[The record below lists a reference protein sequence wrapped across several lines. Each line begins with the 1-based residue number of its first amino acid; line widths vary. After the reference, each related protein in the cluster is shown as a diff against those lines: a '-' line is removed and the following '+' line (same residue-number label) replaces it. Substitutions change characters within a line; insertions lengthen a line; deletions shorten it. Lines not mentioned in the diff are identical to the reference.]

1 MKKIISLILSILL
14 LSDGVNA
21 LGFEDIIYDENYAL
35 VSVDSDGIT
44 TIMQADDFN
53 RALTL
58 FEQEKDH
65 YDNLGIT
72 KDGIFYK
79 VEHGIVALHKSDAC
93 DVNVEFVNKIDG
105 SSNYV
110 NGCYGNDAAY
120 LTTRADMKVEF
131 KISGVVGVADFADV
145 TIIPLEFLNDTS
157 LSIYKNI
164 DGNLYHQV
172 KNDVA
177 NDYYSNLINLGPS
190 PAYLAQDV
198 SYYSYDGH
206 YFYEDISVLLDDY
219 KNDSY
224 ANSINVSEPYYN
236 YYQFVSHRT
245 LTNITQQ
252 QMEEYLHESLLID
265 DVIYSYEDMDK
276 DSADDSLTRSQFYG
290 SEFAF
295 YQYQY
300 QYGANAAMMIALAMN
315 ESAYGR
321 SSLAFTRNNLFG
333 HAAYD
338 SDVERNASRYL
349 SVPSSIYSHAKY
361 YISGT
366 YCYPSKFQYHGGFF
380 GNKASGMNVSYASD
394 PYWGEKAAQYYYKL
408 DEALGFKDK
417 DAYTLGINLDS
428 DAIDVYQFSD
438 LNSQILYQSNANE
451 DYAFV
456 ILEAFD
462 ANGHSWYKIQSDA
475 SLDQDSTVELL
486 YDYDFANH
494 VGYIL
499 QDCIELVL
507 AGTNEPQT
515 YVNVSFDANGGT
527 FKEGSSYISY
537 HMPQGIP
544 SIEEPTK
551 DHALFI
557 GWDQQLSS
565 ITEDTVYVAQY
576 KEVASIEMLAL
587 PKQAYEI
594 NERIDLTN
602 GTLKVNFS
610 DGSSEE
616 VQLTTAMVSGYDL
629 SSASDQE
636 VLVTYGG
643 TTVTYPISVSQELD
657 DLRKEITAQI
667 DDILMLDPNAL
678 TDEDKTRILELKQQ
692 INDGIQPYLNF
703 EKLRALDKL
712 MYAAIDGM
720 IQYRVSSDISVSGLS
735 LVIPL
740 NDSLSKDWLKDFYS
754 LTKTGGAHEDI
765 LKQVAEAN
773 GYTIHEAFGIDI
785 RNRLEKIEVDEPMII
800 SIPKPEGYGANEM
813 FKVLSYQDG
822 EVRECYTTQTD
833 NYVQFMSDGNA
844 DYLLVSKTSANDY
857 AQTDIQETINQENS
871 ETDILTIIGFAAC
884 GILMIVIMIM
894 IALKINRRMK
904 YDSKKRRIK
913 QDQISEDDDSA
924 RAA

>member
-14 LSDGVNA
+14 LSDGVYA

-44 TIMQADDFN
+44 TITQADDFN
-53 RALTL
+53 SALTL

-110 NGCYGNDAAY
+110 NGCYGNDGAY
-120 LTTRADMKVEF
+120 LTTRDDMKVEF

-164 DGNLYHQV
+164 DGNLYHQI

-190 PAYLAQDV
+190 PAYLVQDV

-206 YFYEDISVLLDDY
+206 YFYEDIKTLLDDY

-252 QMEEYLHESLLID
+252 QMEKYLHESLLID

-428 DAIDVYQFSD
+428 DPIDVYQFSD

-499 QDCIELVL
+499 QDSIELVL
-507 AGTNEPQT
+507 AGNNEPQT

-527 FKEGSSYISY
+527 FKDGSSYISY
-537 HMPQGIP
+537 NMPQGIP

-551 DHALFI
+551 DHGLFI

-587 PKQAYEI
+587 PKQAYEV
-594 NERIDLTN
+594 NERIDLTD

-610 DGSSEE
+610 DGSNEE

-667 DDILMLDPNAL
+667 DVILTLDPNAL
-678 TDEDKTRILELKQQ
+678 TDEDKTRILDLKQQ
-692 INDGIQPYLNF
+692 INDGIQPYLSF

-740 NDSLSKDWLKDFYS
+740 KDSLSKDWLKDFYS
-754 LTKTGGAHEDI
+754 LTKTGGAHQDI

-800 SIPKPEGYGANEM
+800 SIPKPEGHGANEM

-857 AQTDIQETINQENS
+857 AQADIQETINQENS
-871 ETDILTIIGFAAC
+871 ETDILTIIGFAAF

-924 RAA
+924 RTA